1 MKKKPV
7 IIAIT
12 AIMILGIGT
21 TCMAASSTDIITS
34 VKSKNTLKYQGA
46 DGDVAL
52 YSSDIILL
60 ARKLSTIPDRPFDPG
75 IYTHIHAWEYI
86 NVNDDTH
93 TKHCPECGSEN
104 DITNTHVAIQR
115 DACDIN
121 YGGNTYTLC
130 KCTCECGH
138 QWMEENSHNLAYE
151 SVSDTKHS
159 ISCALDGTEYCS
171 GYRSYNENHSLGQIP
186 DDNTHHTVKC
196 SLCDYET
203 TEECDF
209 TDYSEVNEEGSE
221 ITWYC
226 QCGNS
231 KTEPYSDT
239 NATTTASALS
249 NDLDI
254 NEGSVNTD
262 TTNQQNEA
270 NNSSSTTQQTAVVAS
285 YISNNDGT
293 HQVLSGTEV
302 INASEPCSLTVDP
315 DTYNEVTGKATY
327 ECNLC
332 NYSMEDDYEPVT
344 GE

>member
-1 MKKKPV
+1 MKKKAAFMTLTV
-7 IIAIT
+7 A
-12 AIMILGIGT
+12 MILGIGT
-21 TCMAASSTDIITS
+21 ICLAANSTDIIST
-34 VKSKNTLKYQGA
+34 VKSQNTLKYQGA
-46 DGDVAL
+46 NGEVAL
-52 YSSDIILL
+52 YGSDIMLL
-60 ARKLSTIPDRPFDPG
+60 ARKLSTIPDRPFDPD

-104 DITNTHVAIQR
+104 DITSAHVAIQK
-115 DACDIN
+115 DACDID
-121 YGGNTYTLC
+121 YDGNMYTIC
-130 KCTCECGH
+130 KYTCECGY
-138 QWMEENSHNLAYE
+138 QWMNEYNHNLVYE
-151 SVSDTKHS
+151 SVDDTKHS
-159 ISCALDGTEYCS
+159 VSCALDGTEYCS
-171 GYRSYNENHSLGQIP
+171 GYRSYNENHSLVLLP
-186 DDNTHHTVKC
+186 DDSTHHTMKC
-196 SLCDYET
+196 TLCDYEI

-209 TDYSEVNEEGSE
+209 TDYSEVNEEGTE

-231 KTEPYSDT
+231 KTEPYTDT
-239 NATTTASALS
+239 NVASTASVLT

-254 NEGSVNTD
+254 NEAPASTE

-270 NNSSSTTQQTAVVAS
+270 NHSSSATQQTAVVAS

-302 INASEPCSLTVDP
+302 IIAAEPCSLTVNP
-315 DTYNEVTGKATY
+315 DTYNEVTRKATY